1 MICTI
6 CSKCSKR
13 IWGRGYNGECSS
25 CYRKTILDL
34 VSEETD
40 LGVDYIVD
48 KFNLRKTLTLMNIL
62 YYEKNR
68 RNSEKDM
75 G

>member
-1 MICTI
+1 
-6 CSKCSKR
+6 
-13 IWGRGYNGECSS
+13 
-25 CYRKTILDL
+25 LDL